1 MTTRFRVEAVELIT
15 AGGPVRHAFDSDLTV
30 LAGPTGVGKTTLL
43 ELIKFGL
50 GGDGLLAP
58 VARDNV
64 EDVSLTIRAGAQHL
78 RLARSTAPAL
88 AATIRVTDLVTGER
102 IRDRSVGGPGDT
114 ISGLLMEALGLPVGL
129 LAAARGGRSTSAGS
143 EITFNDL
150 FRFMYIPQAEINKD
164 IAHSTDGYYDPKRKS
179 LFELLFGL
187 TSEPLLAMRSQI
199 NVLKANVDSASAESA
214 AVNRFLADSGTTDRI
229 TAESRALE
237 ARKSESDAASRLEA
251 LRADLEHA
259 MDDRTRALR
268 RVLGRAEAA
277 SAEAEGRL
285 NSLAQEERDYLRERS
300 RVERDIAK
308 FERMAAAGHQM
319 AAIDFLICP
328 RCTQS
333 LVDREV
339 EPGRCPV
346 CTLPDPVDF
355 RHGSVAHDEAEQL
368 RGEVVEIDVQLAQ
381 IRADLNE
388 VATALASR
396 RELVAGL
403 SLEVNVRTEGIITP
417 QLQAYADT
425 AATIERS
432 RAELAALE
440 LILQQW
446 DRAEDLAA
454 RAEALAVERAR
465 LQLEVRE
472 AEIALRERR
481 SSVLNALSEEFARTV
496 ADFGI
501 PSVTSATIDEMSY
514 LPLLNGQPFGQVS
527 RAGGIITATQ
537 IAYWLAVVT
546 TAIRL
551 RDTLLPTFLM
561 IDSPRL
567 ALNNQERL
575 AQQMYRRF
583 VTQVDANPGLA
594 QFIVADNE
602 LPREYGTEFREIRF
616 DYTSPTVPTVPHPGL
631 AGVDLLATGDEPPEG
646 E

>member
-1 MTTRFRVEAVELIT
+1 VTTRFRVEIVELAT
-15 AGGPVRHAFDSDLTV
+15 AAGPVRHAFDSDLTV
-30 LAGPTGVGKTTLL
+30 LAGATGVGKTTLL

-58 VARDNV
+58 VAREHV
-64 EDVSLTIRAGAQHL
+64 ESVSLTIRAGAEHL
-78 RLARSTAPAL
+78 QLMRSTAADQ
-88 AATIRVTDLVTGER
+88 AGTIRVRDLVTGER
-102 IRDRSVGGPGDT
+102 LRDRSVGGAEDT
-114 ISGLLMEALGLPVGL
+114 ISALLMEALGLPVGL

-164 IAHSTDGYYDPKRKS
+164 IAHSSDSYYDPKRKS

-187 TSEPLLAMRSQI
+187 TSEPLLAKRSRI
-199 NVLKANVDSASAESA
+199 NVLKAEVDAASAESA

-229 TAESRALE
+229 TAETRVQA
-237 ARKSESDAASRLEA
+237 ARQSESDAVSRLAA
-251 LRADLEHA
+251 LRADLEQA

-268 RVLGRAEAA
+268 GMLGRAEAA
-277 SAEAEGRL
+277 SAEAETL
-285 NSLAQEERDYLRERS
+285 LASLEQDERDYLRERG
-300 RVERDIAK
+300 RIERDISR

-319 AAIDFLICP
+319 AAIGFLICP

-346 CTLPDPVDF
+346 CTLPDPLDF
-355 RHGSVAHDEAEQL
+355 EHGSVAHDEAEQL
-368 RGEVVEIDVQLAQ
+368 RAEIQDLDVQLEQ
-381 IRADLNE
+381 IRADMHE
-388 VATALASR
+388 VAMTLEGRRDLVIALSR
-396 RELVAGL
+396 
-403 SLEVNVRTEGIITP
+403 EVNERTGGLVTP
-417 QLQAYADT
+417 QLQAYADA

-432 RAELAALE
+432 RAELAAFE
-440 LILQQW
+440 QVLQQW

-454 RAEALAVERAR
+454 HASALAVERTR
-465 LQLEVRE
+465 LQGEVRD
-472 AEIALRERR
+472 AEVALRERR
-481 SSVLNALSEEFARTV
+481 AVVLEALSDEFARTV

-501 PSVTSATIDEMSY
+501 PSVTSATIDESSY

-537 IAYWLAVVT
+537 VAYWLAVVT

-551 RDTLLPTFLM
+551 RDTLVPTFLI

-583 VTQVDANPGLA
+583 VTQVGANPGLA

-602 LPREYGTEFREIRF
+602 LPQQYGTEFTEIAF
-616 DYTSPTVPTVPHPGL
+616 DYAAPTIPTVPHPGL
-631 AGVDLLATGDEPPEG
+631 AGVELLVVQDEPLEDD
-646 E
+646 